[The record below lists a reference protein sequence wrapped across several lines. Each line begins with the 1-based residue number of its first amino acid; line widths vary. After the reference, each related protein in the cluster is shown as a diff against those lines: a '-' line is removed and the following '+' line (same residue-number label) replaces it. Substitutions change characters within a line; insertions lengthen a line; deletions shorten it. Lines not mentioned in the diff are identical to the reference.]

1 VLKPID
7 YTDIR
12 LDFFSRQIKV
22 SNKHCIIYICT
33 VTWYY
38 IFCELPNLSGQLLC
52 VSREASYLGEIGVDD
67 VSADYSVLH
76 QFALTRY

>member
-12 LDFFSRQIKV
+12 LDFSLSANLSFKKALY
-22 SNKHCIIYICT
+22 NICT

-67 VSADYSVLH
+67 VSAHYSVLH